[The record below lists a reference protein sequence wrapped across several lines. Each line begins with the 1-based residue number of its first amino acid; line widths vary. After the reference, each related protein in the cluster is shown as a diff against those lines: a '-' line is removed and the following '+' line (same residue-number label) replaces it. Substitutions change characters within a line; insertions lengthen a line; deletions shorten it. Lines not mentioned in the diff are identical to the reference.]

1 MGLGIVRVKGVLL
14 LRDVCSDPFL
24 VGDYNVL
31 PNSLDIAHV
40 LSFCCIYL
48 FQLVR

>member
-24 VGDYNVL
+24 VGDYNNVL

-40 LSFCCIYL
+40 LSFCCI
-48 FQLVR
+48 